1 MDSPTDQVNLVTV
14 TRRERNRLAVTKYRQ
29 TEAGKAAMARYVN
42 KRRERIAAAKLS
54 AGTTCSSCPPDPSPE
69 SEEIKLA

>member
-1 MDSPTDQVNLVTV
+1 MDSV

-54 AGTTCSSCPPDPSPE
+54 ALSVPDPSPE

>member
-1 MDSPTDQVNLVTV
+1 MDSPANQVNLVTV

-42 KRRERIAAAKLS
+42 KRREL
-54 AGTTCSSCPPDPSPE
+54 
-69 SEEIKLA
+69 KLAQRQKDSLTNPTDE